1 MVVFGAMAENV
12 VKGVVDAVLP
22 PPLLPP
28 PAQAPKNKGKQ
39 IYAIFFIEPRSP
51 EVDIKL
57 KYTKMLN
64 L

>member
-39 IYAIFFIEPRSP
+39 IYAIFFIERKNP
-51 EVDIKL
+51 EEDI
-57 KYTKMLN
+57 
-64 L
+64 